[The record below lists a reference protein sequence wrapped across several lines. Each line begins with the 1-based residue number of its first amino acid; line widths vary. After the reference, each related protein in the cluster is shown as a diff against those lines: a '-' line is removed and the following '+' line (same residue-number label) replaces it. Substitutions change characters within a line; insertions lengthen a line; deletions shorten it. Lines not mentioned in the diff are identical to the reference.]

1 MVETVV
7 LYGLLPLSSGG
18 KEGKMNKWGKK
29 TAQEFA
35 QDKDRRD
42 TIGALIRSAMDSA
55 KDRGHSME
63 FPQIVK
69 VVGRTCFDSTCSICG
84 AELRVDPTPPPNG
97 IDISGTA
104 VALNCPIDPRWNRA
118 SFLGERTV

>member
-1 MVETVV
+1 
-7 LYGLLPLSSGG
+7 
-18 KEGKMNKWGKK
+18 MNKWGKK
-29 TAQEFA
+29 SLLELQQE
-35 QDKDRRD
+35 QERRD
-42 TIGALIRSAMDSA
+42 AIGVLLRSAMDSA

-63 FPQIVK
+63 FPKIVE
-69 VVGRTCFDSTCSICG
+69 VAGRTCFDSTCSICG

-118 SFLGERTV
+118 SFLCERTV